1 MKQSSE
7 NSETLSSAYVSGD
20 NRLMR
25 EKPLESDE
33 ITSEKEKTQRQDLLN
48 GQDLGE
54 AASRT

>member
-7 NSETLSSAYVSGD
+7 SSETLSSAYVSGD

-33 ITSEKEKTQRQDLLN
+33 ITSEKEKTQRQDLLS